1 MLMHDWKERVRR
13 WFDRIRRYDTYSHA
27 GRLFHL
33 PVGKC
38 DNLRQS
44 DRLAASL
51 RQAYR
56 AKSGKKQTR
65 ATGFLRDVQN
75 ANLAIL
81 REIDYVCKKKNLV
94 YMLHGGTLLGAW
106 RHGGFIPW
114 DDDIDII
121 MPREDYEKIVDAF
134 NADCRIPSLRA
145 RLVSPS
151 RGTVFIKIEAVGEP
165 MIFLDIFPCDCYADA
180 LDEALPQRFRE
191 CLDRIAG
198 KVLPDKNPAATYEYF
213 AGVRNSLGL
222 TPVSH
227 TDPACRTIVYLFECH
242 YLHILPAEAIFP
254 VSRIDFEGLS
264 IPAPAQTTTML
275 QAVYSDYESFPLSAA
290 THFAANRP
298 TTARMLNVKRF
309 LRSDPLHPPRV
320 PIPSRANATET
331 WRDRLITLVR
341 KAAAPVFNVITHDT
355 MKEYR
360 IFSRKVFRLRA
371 DRVIRGHLEAI
382 ESYSRLIQDT
392 KTFPRA
398 QGEARQ
404 SQLESVDILAQVLR
418 VCDAEG
424 LTPWLWRGS
433 LLGALRD
440 EAFLHTEAH
449 AFLLM
454 RRADYERFFTL
465 FNAASDTGGV
475 QAWRG
480 MAHGGVLT
488 GVGKE
493 GGKGRAWIIPCDS
506 CPDDW
511 DRNLYATHAAN
522 AESKA
527 AIAELTAK
535 KDAEGLYRHFA
546 ALRERM
552 GIGLERDA
560 SHSLFPAWDCPAL
573 FGQSHVLAAKYYAP
587 SAKRMFEG
595 LEVPVPADP
604 DIVLTSLYGDWLY
617 HI

>member
-1 MLMHDWKERVRR
+1 MPYKKHATSLSQIRQ
-13 WFDRIRRYDTYSHA
+13 WFNGVRRYDSYA
-27 GRLFHL
+27 YGRLEFHL
-33 PVGKC
+33 PKDKS
-38 DNLRQS
+38 DNLQKS
-44 DRLAASL
+44 AKLALSF
-51 RQAYR
+51 RQAYL
-56 AKSGKKQTR
+56 AQYQKSQTR
-65 ATGFLRDVQN
+65 VAGLYHDVQQ
-75 ANLAIL
+75 AALMVL
-81 REIDYVCKKKNLV
+81 REFDRVCQARGFV
-94 YMLHGGTLLGAW
+94 YMLYGGALLGAW
-106 RHGGFIPW
+106 RHGEMIPW

-121 MPREDYEKIVDAF
+121 MPREQYEKIINVF
-134 NADCRIPSLRA
+134 NAESANPSLRA
-145 RLVSPS
+145 KLVSPS
-151 RGTVFIKIEAVGEP
+151 RGFVFIKIEAVGESAVC
-165 MIFLDIFPCDCYADA
+165 IDIFPCDCYADT
-180 LDEALPQRFRE
+180 LDKPLRRYQENVYRRLTSQVF
-191 CLDRIAG
+191 
-198 KVLPDKNPAATYEYF
+198 PDKNPTATSAHYTTF
-213 AGVRNSLGL
+213 RNSFGL
-222 TPVSH
+222 TPVAHDNPERRFVVCAADCMGGSFFNA
-227 TDPACRTIVYLFECH
+227 DAV
-242 YLHILPAEAIFP
+242 FP
-254 VSRIDFEGLS
+254 PGRADFNDLS
-264 IPAPAQTTTML
+264 IPVPADPAAILTVLYGKWHM
-275 QAVYSDYESFPLSAA
+275 SFPAHIRSHIQNG
-290 THFAANRP
+290 TM

-595 LEVPVPADP
+595 LEVLPGSTGFPRG
-604 DIVLTSLYGDWLY
+604 T
-617 HI
+617 